1 MSILGL
7 DHGVGHPLLFL
18 GKAKEHKYRNSK
30 DLKNLDNYPEWPKV
44 ADAAI
49 ETEIYYTQFTL
60 VGNKF
65 ILHQINQ
72 HFGAGVGLE
81 GG

>member
-49 ETEIYYTQFTL
+49 ETLSCAWGE
-60 VGNKF
+60 VGIPF
-65 ILHQINQ
+65 
-72 HFGAGVGLE
+72 V
-81 GG
+81 